1 MRKPDTIERLYLD
14 FDGFFASV
22 EQQARPGL
30 RGRPVGVVPF
40 AGTRHT
46 CVIACSKEA
55 KARGVKNVMPVAE
68 ALRVCPDL
76 VLAPQSPDLYRRAHN
91 ALLSEIA
98 AVIPIAAVKSIDEL
112 TCDLEPPDIRD
123 PEGLAGRIKRRIRDH
138 VGPYITCSIG
148 FAANRQLAK
157 IAGKM
162 NKPDGVTIWRP
173 EDMPG
178 PLLPLP
184 LSGIPGIGS
193 RMEQRLARAGVFD
206 TAGLLALQPKQ
217 MRKLWNNVTGERL
230 WYALHG
236 YDVKAPPSQRG
247 MFGHGR
253 VLPPALRDME
263 HARGFS
269 RLLLVKAARRMRRA
283 GFFAGRLWLWLA
295 MRDDRW
301 FGQWTLP
308 AVRDDRA
315 CLTAL
320 ETLWAQARREL
331 PASARI
337 IQIGVTLLDL
347 SPASERQLDLF
358 LDDDRERQR
367 WETLSAAMDRL
378 NARYGKTVLSIG
390 PWTPPPGGHA
400 GGKISYTRIPRAEDF
415 W

>member
-22 EQQARPGL
+22 EQQARPRL
-30 RGRPVGVVPF
+30 RGRPVGIVPF
-40 AGTRHT
+40 AGTRST

-55 KARGVKNVMPVAE
+55 KARGVKNVMAVAE
-68 ALRVCPDL
+68 ALRICPDM

-112 TCDLEPPDIRD
+112 TCDLESRDIRD
-123 PEGLAGRIKRRIRDH
+123 PEGLASRIKRRIRDH

-173 EDMPG
+173 QDMPG
-178 PLLPLP
+178 PLLPVP
-184 LSGIPGIGS
+184 FAKIPGIGS
-193 RMEQRLARAGVFD
+193 RMERRLALAGVFD

-236 YDVKAPPSQRG
+236 YDVKTPPSRRG

-253 VLPPALRDME
+253 VLPPALRSMA
-263 HARGFS
+263 HARVFS

-283 GFFAGRLWLWLA
+283 GFLAGRLWLWLA
-295 MRDDRW
+295 MREDRW

-315 CLTAL
+315 CLVAL
-320 ETLWAQARREL
+320 ETLWTQARRAL
-331 PASARI
+331 PESARI
-337 IQIGVTLLDL
+337 IRIGVTLLDL

-358 LDDDRERQR
+358 LNDDRERRR

-400 GGKISYTRIPRAEDF
+400 GGKISYTRIPQAEDF